1 MNIQLWKKKDTGPD
15 PDMDMKSYRKN
26 LTVHRLKNAA
36 LAALVIAAA
45 VITYFGIRVY
55 DQHKTYS
62 TYEVTNSFERTDTMT
77 TQYTEFLNYVLK
89 YGQDGISCVDSN
101 NQLVW
106 SQSYTMQSPIIQV
119 CNGSVAVAEENGTD
133 ALIFDETGLQGQIKT
148 TLPISQ
154 ISVSNQGVLAAL
166 LEDADLMR
174 LNLYDKSGTEL
185 VSAKFELQ
193 DAGYPIRMSL
203 SADATK
209 LAVSFLQVQD
219 GGINSCLAFYN
230 FDSVGENYED
240 HLVAAKTVSGIV
252 MPSVRYLDHTHC
264 VAVGTDEILIYEGQQ
279 IPELT
284 CEIPID
290 REIESVFYSQEY
302 VGLILPGEEARYALQ
317 VYNMQ
322 GKLLFD
328 TEFDLE
334 YTTLKFSGDNILIY
348 NENDYLIIN
357 QSGKVIF
364 SGSFEESISN
374 LYTLS
379 GNNRLVVMHASRTDH
394 IRLK

>member
-1 MNIQLWKKKDTGPD
+1 MNIQLWRKKDAGPD
-15 PDMDMKSYRKN
+15 PDLDMKSYQRK
-26 LTVHRLKNAA
+26 LALHRLKNAA
-36 LAALVIAAA
+36 LAGIVIAAV
-45 VITYFGIRVY
+45 VIAYFGIRIY
-55 DQHKTYS
+55 NQNKIYS
-62 TYEVTNSFERTDTMT
+62 TYEVTKSFERTDTMT
-77 TQYTEFLNYVLK
+77 TQYTEFLGYVLK

-106 SQSYTMQSPIIQV
+106 SQSYTMQHPVIQV
-119 CNGSVAVAEENGTD
+119 CGKSVAVAEENGTTV
-133 ALIFDETGLQGQIKT
+133 LIFDETGFQGEVKT

-252 MPSVRYLDHTHC
+252 MPSVHYLDSTHC
-264 VAVGTDEILIYEGQQ
+264 AAVGTDELLIYEGQQ
-279 IPELT
+279 IPELS
-284 CEIPID
+284 CEIPVD
-290 REIESVFYSQEY
+290 REIESVFYSEEY
-302 VGLILPGEEARYALQ
+302 VGLILPGEEERYALQ
-317 VYNMQ
+317 VYNMR
-322 GKLLFD
+322 GNLLFD
-328 TEFDLE
+328 TEFDLD

-357 QSGKVIF
+357 ESGKVIF
-364 SGSFEESISN
+364 SGSFEESVSN

-379 GNNRLVVMHASRTDH
+379 GNDRLVVMHASRTDH
-394 IRLK
+394 IRLR